1 MDPIVILGSGLAG
14 YTLARE
20 FRKLDAISPLT
31 IITRDDGS
39 VYSKPML
46 SNAYAAAKTPL
57 QLATATAEKA
67 ALDLDAS
74 ILPQV
79 EVIAIDTIA
88 KEVQTT
94 AGNYRYRAL
103 VFALG
108 ADPIRPPLE
117 GNAADAIHSVN
128 DLADYARLRAALEP
142 GSAVAILGSGLIG
155 CEFANDLAAAGFA
168 VSVIGPAA
176 YPLQPLIP
184 QQAGAALEH
193 ALQEIGVHWHLGR
206 TATSAARSGKKIE
219 LRLDDG
225 SRVIVDV
232 VLSAIGLRP
241 RTALAH
247 AAGIKVSRGIVVDG
261 SLRTNDPDIYALGD
275 CAEIEGRVMPF
286 VMPIMHA
293 ARALA
298 KTLAGNVTR
307 VSFPCMPVAVKTA
320 IYPIVV
326 QPAPSEVDANWVAM
340 EADNGYQL
348 WQIDHSGKL
357 HGFVLTGVKTR
368 QRAAMLAR
376 LEQA

>member
-1 MDPIVILGSGLAG
+1 MEPIIILGSGLAG

-20 FRKLDAISPLT
+20 FRKLDAAAPLT

-46 SNAYAAAKTPL
+46 SNAFAAGKTPA

-67 ALDLDAS
+67 ALDLNANV
-74 ILPQV
+74 LPHA
-79 EVIAIDTIA
+79 EVIAIDTAA
-88 KEVQTT
+88 KKVQTT

-103 VFALG
+103 VFAIG
-108 ADPIRPPLE
+108 ADPIRPPL
-117 GNAADAIHSVN
+117 GGDAAADVYSVN
-128 DLADYARLRAALEP
+128 DLADYARFRAALEP
-142 GSAVAILGSGLIG
+142 GSEVAILGSGLIG

-168 VSVIGPAA
+168 VTVIGPAE

-184 QQAGAALEH
+184 RLAGDALQQALK
-193 ALQEIGVHWHLGR
+193 QIGVQWRLGR
-206 TATSAARSGKKIE
+206 TAVSAARNGKKIE

-225 SRVIVDV
+225 SNVSADV

-241 RTALAH
+241 RTGLAQ
-247 AAGIKVSRGIVVDG
+247 ATGIAVNRGIVVDG

-298 KTLAGNVTR
+298 KTLAGTPAT
-307 VSFPCMPVAVKTA
+307 VSFPFMPVAVKTT

-326 QPAPSEVDANWVAM
+326 QPAPAGVDASWVAM
-340 EADNGYQL
+340 EADNGFQL

-368 QRAAMLAR
+368 QRAAMLAK